1 MTIDHKN
8 IYNTLEVSKDYETRD
23 YLDPAEKAVIDELGG
38 SLSLMNM
45 LDMGVGGGRTTK
57 YFAPLVNSY
66 IGADYAHA
74 MIAACKRKYGD
85 TYSFIECDVRKMDM
99 FEANSF
105 DFVFFSYNGMDSFSH
120 KDRQSALKEIRRVLR
135 SGGYFYFSSHNLD
148 WQGLE
153 NIFSLRNHKF
163 SRKIDDIARH
173 ALKIVR
179 LKLLNRSLAMNT
191 RIKKIRAN
199 RKGHIYDN
207 SLNGKACVYYISL
220 DEQLEQLA
228 DHGFTDVQTFG
239 LDGKK
244 TSDPKYLNSGGWI
257 YYLCK

>member
-1 MTIDHKN
+1 LTIDHKS
-8 IYNTLEVSKDYETRD
+8 IYNTNRISRDYETRD
-23 YLDPAEKAVIDELGG
+23 YLAPAEKAVIDELGE

-66 IGADYAHA
+66 IGADYAPA
-74 MIAACKRKYGD
+74 MIQACKRRYGD

-99 FEANSF
+99 FEDDSF
-105 DFVFFSYNGMDSFSH
+105 DFVFFSYNGIDSFSH
-120 KDRQSALKEIRRVLR
+120 NDRLSALKEIRRVLR
-135 SGGYFYFSSHNLD
+135 SEGYLYFSSHNLD
-148 WQGLE
+148 WYGLE
-153 NIFSLRNHKF
+153 DIFSLRKHKF

-173 ALKIVR
+173 TLKIVK
-179 LKLLNRSLAMNT
+179 LKLLNRSFTMNT
-191 RIKKIRAN
+191 RIRKIRAN
-199 RKGHIYDN
+199 KKGHIYDN

-220 DEQLEQLA
+220 DEQLEQLT
-228 DHGFTDVQTFG
+228 DHGFTDIKTFG

-244 TSDPKYLNSGGWI
+244 TAEPEYLNSGGWI